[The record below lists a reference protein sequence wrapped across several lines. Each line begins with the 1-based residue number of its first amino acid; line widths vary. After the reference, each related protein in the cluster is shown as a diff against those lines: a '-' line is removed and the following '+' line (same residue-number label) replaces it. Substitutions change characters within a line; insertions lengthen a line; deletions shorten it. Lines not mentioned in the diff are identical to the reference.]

1 LRLRLTAALA
11 IFLLCGFSSVW
22 CQRNRIQD
30 DLNSEFKGKTLLL
43 RNFYS
48 GNELSYDQDGVVLG
62 DPKPGSWTLANMEIT
77 KVAVT
82 GDGIEIVGN
91 RMGTWYRDGKP
102 KVLRVGKLKIHV
114 SKPIS
119 DVDTL
124 ATLHPILDKM
134 FLAAG
139 DNLGSMVPDYWQVYL
154 AGNDSKSRL
163 AVWQAKMQ
171 RENKPI
177 FNKSDAGAVTAP
189 RVISTPDPGYTTEAA
204 SNHIE
209 GISFLGIV
217 VDTAGTPTNVAVLQ
231 PLGMGL
237 DEQAVLAVKR
247 WKFQPGMKSGEAV
260 PVQINVEINFRCC
273 P

>member
-1 LRLRLTAALA
+1 
-11 IFLLCGFSSVW
+11 
-22 CQRNRIQD
+22 
-30 DLNSEFKGKTLLL
+30 
-43 RNFYS
+43 
-48 GNELSYDQDGVVLG
+48 
-62 DPKPGSWTLANMEIT
+62 
-77 KVAVT
+77 
-82 GDGIEIVGN
+82 
-91 RMGTWYRDGKP
+91 
-102 KVLRVGKLKIHV
+102 
-114 SKPIS
+114 
-119 DVDTL
+119 
-124 ATLHPILDKM
+124 
-134 FLAAG
+134 
-139 DNLGSMVPDYWQVYL
+139 
-154 AGNDSKSRL
+154 
-163 AVWQAKMQ
+163 MQ